1 MYLETKN
8 LHDDG
13 LPVAVAFPLSA
24 MEGVQA
30 EGEQVRLT
38 GTLQRRKDGF
48 HLTGHLTTRVGLP
61 CSRCATLFTS
71 QVEIDVN
78 LLYHKADSIPRA
90 ADLPEDLELT
100 LEDCSEASL
109 DAEGRIDLLSLARD
123 QIYLWVPL
131 KAICSAD
138 CKGLC
143 SHCGTNQNTDTCGCA
158 TTWIDPR
165 LASLAEFKK
174 NT

>member
-8 LHDDG
+8 LHEDG

-30 EGEQVRLT
+30 EGEQARLS
-38 GTLQRRKDGF
+38 GTLKRRENGI
-48 HLTGHLTTRVGLP
+48 HLTGELTTQVGLP
-61 CSRCATLFTS
+61 CSRCATRFS
-71 QVEIDVN
+71 SRVEIEIN
-78 LLYHKADSIPRA
+78 LLYTKADAIPAA
-90 ADLPEDLELT
+90 ADLPEDQELT
-100 LEDCSEASL
+100 QEDCSQASL
-109 DAEGRIDLLSLARD
+109 DDEGRIDLLSLARD

-131 KAICSAD
+131 KAICRAD

-143 SHCGTNQNTDTCGCA
+143 SHCGTNQNTDICGCE
-158 TTWIDPR
+158 TSWIDPR